1 MLGGRPVSDRIRSTY
16 GIRSATGLVRGR
28 KLLRS
33 GDGAEG
39 RVQSRDTEDKTRVP
53 WLLLLIMLLLPTSG
67 HGLAQF
73 GTIFICLAIST

>member
-1 MLGGRPVSDRIRSTY
+1 MLGGRPASDRIRSTY

-33 GDGAEG
+33 GDAKQ
-39 RVQSRDTEDKTRVP
+39 RHTEDKTRVP

>member
-1 MLGGRPVSDRIRSTY
+1 MLGGRPASDRIRSTY

-39 RVQSRDTEDKTRVP
+39 KVQSRDTRKTKRAY
-53 WLLLLIMLLLPTSG
+53 LGCCCS
-67 HGLAQF
+67 
-73 GTIFICLAIST
+73 